1 MLNENIVDHFF
12 CDIFVRDVRIF
23 DSFKGVLREGVG
35 GTSPECLVR
44 AAMCV
49 KLVAGRA
56 PEAVE
61 GYRPEV
67 RLVYLS
73 HIVTLR
79 EKVHVPI
86 MTWHDGHGSSL
97 AC

>member
-1 MLNENIVDHFF
+1 MTPG
-12 CDIFVRDVRIF
+12 IFVRDPCTF
-23 DSFKGVLREGVG
+23 YFFKGVLREGVG

-44 AAMCV
+44 AAVCV

-67 RLVYLS
+67 WLV
-73 HIVTLR
+73 
-79 EKVHVPI
+79 
-86 MTWHDGHGSSL
+86 
-97 AC
+97 